1 MWQEV
6 RIEMSLQVI
15 FGLLLAL
22 WAPPPGGYSDQAT
35 IPRKTPK
42 DLMIT
47 CQSPD
52 GWLCQDYKLT
62 IAADGAVVFKNCL
75 GITMNGSIPQN
86 RLKQLIAEFDR
97 AKFFSLQEDY
107 SEGPRSCLID
117 GPSAIISI
125 RINGKSKTVR
135 RNHDCEAP
143 KPPKALT
150 RLENKIGDIVVR
162 RGGF

>member
-1 MWQEV
+1 
-6 RIEMSLQVI
+6 MSLHVI
-15 FGLLLAL
+15 FGLLFAL
-22 WAPPPGGYSDQAT
+22 WTPPAGGYSGQAT
-35 IPRKTPK
+35 IPRKIPK

-47 CQSPD
+47 YKRPD
-52 GWLCQDYKLT
+52 GWMCQDYKLT
-62 IAADGAVVFKNCL
+62 ITADGAVVFNTCL
-75 GITMNGSIPQN
+75 GMTMNGSIPQR

-135 RNHDCEAP
+135 RNHVCRAP

-150 RLENKIGDIVVR
+150 ELENKIGEIVVR